1 MGTYIPAK
9 LRRLVYELADRRC
22 EYCLIPEIAVLA
34 AHEVDHIISQKHGGS
49 TESENLALSCAL
61 CNKRKGS
68 DIASL
73 DEETGDIVALY
84 HPRRE
89 RWLDHF
95 QLADSHIIPLTP
107 MGRVTVRLLQLNSLN
122 RIEERELL
130 IAAGIF
136 TLPF

>member
-9 LRRLVYELADRRC
+9 LRRLVYERADRRC

-107 MGRVTVRLLQLNSLN
+107 TGKVTVRLLQLNSLN

>member
-95 QLADSHIIPLTP
+95 QLADSLISYHSHQ
-107 MGRVTVRLLQLNSLN
+107 RVGLLFDFYNS
-122 RIEERELL
+122 IVS
-130 IAAGIF
+130 IA
-136 TLPF
+136 LKNVNYS

>member
-95 QLADSHIIPLTP
+95 QLADFSYHT
-107 MGRVTVRLLQLNSLN
+107 THTNW
-122 RIEERELL
+122 
-130 IAAGIF
+130 
-136 TLPF
+136 